1 MATGQ
6 NSGIAVMGAVDG
18 ALAHVSVTVT
28 DVERARAF
36 YGAVLGLP
44 EIARPDFGFPGIW
57 YDLGRGMQL
66 HIIENTGLTRPA
78 EERASFDVRYPHF
91 AIGVASADA
100 AAAALTAR
108 GVRMDELINSVTG
121 LRQLFVKD
129 PDGNM
134 VELIGP
140 GGSAATAA

>member
-1 MATGQ
+1 MGAMAK
-6 NSGIAVMGAVDG
+6 SPIAVMGTVTG

-36 YGAVLGLP
+36 YGGILGFP
-44 EIARPDFGFPGIW
+44 EVVRPDFGFPGIW
-57 YDLGRGMQL
+57 YDLGRGLQL
-66 HIIENTGLTRPA
+66 HIIENRGLIRPA
-78 EERASFDVRYPHF
+78 AEREGFDVRYPHF
-91 AIGVASADA
+91 AIGVESADA
-100 AAAALTAR
+100 AAAALQAK
-108 GVRMDELINSVTG
+108 GVRMDELVNSVTS

-140 GGSAATAA
+140 GGVPARS

>member
-1 MATGQ
+1 MAQ
-6 NSGIAVMGAVDG
+6 ASGGPITVMGSVTG

-36 YGAVLGLP
+36 YGGVLGLP
-44 EIARPDFGFPGIW
+44 EVDRPDFGFPGIW
-57 YDLGRGMQL
+57 YDLGRGLQL
-66 HIIENTGLTRPA
+66 HIIVNEGLSRPA
-78 EERASFDVRYPHF
+78 AERDGFDVRYPHF
-91 AIGVASADA
+91 AIGVESADA
-100 AAAALTAR
+100 AAAALRTR
-108 GVRMDELINSVTG
+108 GVRMDELLNSVTG

-140 GGSAATAA
+140 GGRP